1 MTQIRAIAG
10 WVFLAA
16 LVGVATPTR
25 WEARIGA
32 PGVVRAQGTPRGTAE
47 SVPPAPTDEAMYIA
61 NSESQSIW
69 KDLEA
74 RNAIVRRVMDGGT
87 YSINVRVGRP
97 GDPPWIHT
105 HMTCLWIVQAGS
117 ATAVSGGQLL
127 DAKTSPQNDDLV
139 GSSVTGGI
147 ERSLGP
153 GDILYV
159 PPGVAH
165 QFTNQKG
172 FRALVIHFNTR

>member
-1 MTQIRAIAG
+1 
-10 WVFLAA
+10 
-16 LVGVATPTR
+16 
-25 WEARIGA
+25 
-32 PGVVRAQGTPRGTAE
+32 
-47 SVPPAPTDEAMYIA
+47 MYIA

-87 YSINVRVGRP
+87 YSINVRVGRQ
-97 GDPPWIHT
+97 GDPPWIHR

-127 DAKTSPQNDDLV
+127 DAKNPPQNDDLV
-139 GSSVTGGI
+139 GSSVKGGI
-147 ERSLGP
+147 EQSLQA
-153 GDILYV
+153 GDIFYV

-165 QFTNQKG
+165 QFTNQQG
-172 FRALVIHFNTR
+172 FRALVIHFNTK